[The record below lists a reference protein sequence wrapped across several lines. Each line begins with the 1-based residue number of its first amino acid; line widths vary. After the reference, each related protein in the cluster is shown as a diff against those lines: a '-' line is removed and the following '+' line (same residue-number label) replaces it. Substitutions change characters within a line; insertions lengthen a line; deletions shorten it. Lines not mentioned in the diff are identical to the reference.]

1 MSVKQ
6 SMNIV
11 IVGVGSMGICIAQ
24 VAATFGHDVFLFDPY
39 SEQLDKSKKNLTS
52 ILNRQVE
59 KARMTQAEVDKIL
72 SKVHYVD
79 HINDFS
85 SCGLVLEAVIED
97 LRVKK
102 DQIARIEAMVPKNT
116 IIATNTSSLSIASIS
131 SALKKPDRFLGVHFF
146 NPAPLMKLVELV
158 PGISTTPKTVEVTGE
173 LIRSWNKITVTAKD
187 TPGFIVNRVAR
198 PFYGEALRIHD
209 EGVADPATID
219 WAMKEIGG
227 FRMGPFELMDLIGHD
242 VNFAVT
248 ETVFKEFFYDPR
260 FKPSF
265 TQKRLVEAGRLGK
278 KSGIG
283 FYDYR
288 EGANNPAPDR
298 DQQKGEMIFNRILVM
313 LINEAADA
321 LFMNIATAEDIDLAM
336 TNGVNYPKGLL
347 QWGDEIGAEN
357 VLKQLQELYETYYE
371 DRYRP
376 NPYIKKIVSEGKTF
390 RN

>member
-1 MSVKQ
+1 
-6 SMNIV
+6 
-11 IVGVGSMGICIAQ
+11 MGTGIAQ

-298 DQQKGEMIFNRILVM
+298 DQQNGEKIFKRILVM

-390 RN
+390 RI